1 VRAPVQAAW
10 AVGSALAFA
19 GMSAAIKVGF
29 AHYGLFELVFWRN
42 ALGAVAVAGWALA
55 TGRRIAT
62 PHLPLHLRRSA
73 AGCSAMVLWFVAL
86 AHLPLPTAATL
97 GNTSPLFV
105 AVAVAV
111 AARLRG
117 LPSDGTRGRLYLAAA
132 LGFAGVLLALRPT
145 MDGAGLAGF
154 AAGLGSG
161 LLASLVFFEMRSL
174 GAVGEPSWRVVLW
187 FSTVASLVGLAGIA
201 ATGGFSPHTAAGV
214 GWLAAIAGLALIGQL
229 CMTRAFAGPA
239 TLLAANL
246 QYTNIG
252 FAAVIGWIA
261 FDDALSARE
270 SIGIATIVAAGAYAT
285 WVTARAMPGTQVAAP
300 DPVLAH
306 AADAAPGPGATHRG
320 PIASAGPDAAPP
332 PFPAARAPARGIAPA
347 GRTPA
352 APEDSR

>member
-1 VRAPVQAAW
+1 MKAPVQAAW

-19 GMSAAIKVGF
+19 GMSAAIKFGF

-42 ALGAVAVAGWALA
+42 ALGAVAIAGWALT

-62 PHLPLHLRRSA
+62 PHLSLHLRRSA
-73 AGCSAMVLWFVAL
+73 AGCSAMVLWFLAL
-86 AHLPLPTAATL
+86 YHLPLPTAATL

-117 LPSDGTRGRLYLAAA
+117 MPSDGTRGRLYLAAA
-132 LGFAGVLLALRPT
+132 VGFAGVLLALRPT
-145 MDGAGLAGF
+145 MDGANLAGF

-161 LLASLVFFEMRSL
+161 LLASVVFFEMRSL
-174 GAVGEPSWRVVLW
+174 GTVGEPSWRVVLW
-187 FSTVASLVGLAGIA
+187 FSTLASLVGLTGIA
-201 ATGGFSPHTAAGV
+201 ATGGFSPHSAAGV

-252 FAAVIGWIA
+252 FAAAIGWAA
-261 FDDALSARE
+261 FDDALSVRE
-270 SIGIATIVAAGAYAT
+270 AIGIATIVAAGAYAT
-285 WVTARAMPGTQVAAP
+285 WVTARAVPGARVAAP
-300 DPVLAH
+300 QAV
-306 AADAAPGPGATHRG
+306 ATVRR
-320 PIASAGPDAAPP
+320 PATPAG
-332 PFPAARAPARGIAPA
+332 RAPAS
-347 GRTPA
+347 
-352 APEDSR
+352 PEDSR